1 MAVATAVGRTV
12 TTVEQIPAFGTR
24 TSMAV
29 RLGPLVVAYPLLLL
43 AAVLPARWLLLVLAL
58 GIAALESSLARSA
71 PGGAWLLDLGGAGPE
86 LRLAV
91 RAVALTAFAARAPG
105 SPDTRRVAAVLTAVI
120 ALAVTRRALR
130 RAVGY
135 LGEPPL
141 TSRGL
146 ALRCPPLPTVPQA
159 WARGPWLTGVAD
171 LPIALGLALAGDSG
185 RVGDTTAGLSLA
197 LTVAPVL
204 VMAVAATRLYRRQAR
219 TQLSDAVRHGVAELA
234 PEIVLYFAGTEASR
248 YQLEMWLEP
257 VERLRRPAV
266 VLVRDRDVLA
276 ALAPTHLPVI
286 CAPHNSTV
294 MALSVPSLS
303 LALYVSNAAGN
314 IHLLRR
320 RGVWAVFIGHGDS
333 DKGASASPFTR
344 VYDEIWVAG
353 PVGAQR
359 YARAG
364 IGIGSDRIVEV
375 GRPQLHGLP
384 ARRGEP
390 GERVTVLYAP
400 TWEGWGDEPQAS
412 SLPRLGPGLVRAL
425 LARPGVVVHYR
436 PHPLT
441 GTRDAAVR
449 RAHEEIVGLLL
460 AAGAPG
466 LESVPPPPTA
476 PPDAPSSPDEH
487 RRAER
492 EWVARYWRV
501 GAGRHRLL
509 LAPAPPLLECFAV
522 ADALLSDVSSVVT
535 DFLATD
541 RPLAIADPAGLGTP
555 EFRRRH
561 FAAGGGWVIGPDLDG
576 LAEFCAAAGGGPD
589 PSASGRRAAR
599 HGLLGSRST
608 GDAEFQAAV
617 DRLLA
622 VPHPTRAAVATSGE
636 SR

>member
-1 MAVATAVGRTV
+1 MAVAPTVGRTV
-12 TTVEQIPAFGTR
+12 TTVERVPAFGTR
-24 TSMAV
+24 TALLA
-29 RLGPLVVAYPLLLL
+29 RLGALAAGYLLLLL
-43 AAVLPARWLLLVLAL
+43 AALLPARWLLLVVASGL
-58 GIAALESSLARSA
+58 AALETSLARSA
-71 PGGAWLLDLGGAGPE
+71 PGCAWLLDTGGAGPE
-86 LRLAV
+86 MRLAV
-91 RAVALTAFAARAPG
+91 RALALTAFAARAPET
-105 SPDTRRVAAVLTAVI
+105 PDPRRVAAVLTAVI
-120 ALAVTRRALR
+120 GLAVARRGLR

-146 ALRCPPLPTVPQA
+146 DLRCPPLPPA
-159 WARGPWLTGVAD
+159 PPGWARHAWLAGVTD
-171 LPIALGLALAGDSG
+171 LPIALGLTLAGDSDL
-185 RVGDTTAGLSLA
+185 VADTTTGLSLA
-197 LTVAPVL
+197 LAAAPML
-204 VMAVAATRLYRRQAR
+204 VMAAAAAGLYRRHAR
-219 TQLSDAVRHGVAELA
+219 TQVSDAVRHGVTELA

-276 ALAPTHLPVI
+276 ALAATHLPVVCI
-286 CAPHNSTV
+286 PHNSTV
-294 MALSVPSLS
+294 MALPVPSLS

-320 RGVWAVFIGHGDS
+320 RGVWAVFVGHGDS

-364 IGIGSDRIVEV
+364 IGIGPERIVEV
-375 GRPQLHGLP
+375 GRPQLHALP
-384 ARRGEP
+384 ARHRAPGEP
-390 GERVTVLYAP
+390 VTVLYAP
-400 TWEGWGDEPQAS
+400 TWEGWGDEAQAS
-412 SLPRLGPGLVRAL
+412 SLPRLGPGLVRTL

-441 GTRDAAVR
+441 GVRDGAVR

-466 LESVPPPPTA
+466 VESVPSLPTA
-476 PPDAPSSPDEH
+476 PEAPWSREEH

-492 EWVARYWRV
+492 EWVARYWRA

-509 LAPAPPLLECFAV
+509 LAPAPPLPDCFAV
-522 ADALLSDVSSVVT
+522 ADGLLADVSSVVT

-541 RPLAIADPAGLGTP
+541 RPLAVADPAGLGAP

-589 PSASGRRAAR
+589 PTASGRAATR
-599 HGLLGSRST
+599 DGLLGQRST

-617 DRLLA
+617 ARLLA